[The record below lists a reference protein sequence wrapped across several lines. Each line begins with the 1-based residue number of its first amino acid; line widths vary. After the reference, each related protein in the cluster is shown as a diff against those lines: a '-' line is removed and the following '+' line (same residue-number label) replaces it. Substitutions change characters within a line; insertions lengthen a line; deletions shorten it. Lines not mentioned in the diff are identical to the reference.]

1 METVEIPL
9 QIAQKAMRFFRPL
22 APYVRKRIA
31 ELRNERK
38 AVEEIPEPIIVEPI
52 AEEAKPKRTKKEKK

>member
-1 METVEIPL
+1 MATVEIPL

-31 ELRNERK
+31 ELRNESK
-38 AVEEIPEPIIVEPI
+38 EVEVIVDEPIEEP
-52 AEEAKPKRTKKEKK
+52 KKLGRTKKVKK